1 MDYYVSDKTTIGVGV
16 NGIIKSGKKTSDVSS
31 VLSSPLGVVDS
42 TIVARN
48 IEKDDFSNLVS
59 TSITATIS
67 MKKEKLTADLD
78 YLNYRNT
85 TDQTFNNFVYQ
96 PNNILAAR
104 CLGRLFARRH
114 QYLFVQDRLC
124 DTA

>member
-1 MDYYVSDKTTIGVGV
+1 VGV

-42 TIVARN
+42 TIVAKN

-96 PNNILAAR
+96 PNKS
-104 CLGRLFARRH
+104 
-114 QYLFVQDRLC
+114 
-124 DTA
+124 